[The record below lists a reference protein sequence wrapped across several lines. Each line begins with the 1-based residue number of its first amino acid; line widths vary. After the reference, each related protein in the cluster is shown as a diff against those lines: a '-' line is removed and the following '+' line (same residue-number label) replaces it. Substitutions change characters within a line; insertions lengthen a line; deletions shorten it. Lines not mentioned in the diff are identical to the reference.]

1 MGIGDLWQ
9 MIALVVLLALSA
21 FFSASETA
29 LMTLSKIRIR
39 NMVDEKVPKAQL
51 IQKLIENPGKL
62 LGAILVGNNVVNIAA
77 SALATSLAIKHFG
90 DTGVGIATGIMTF
103 LVLVFSEITPKSL
116 AAQNSE
122 KVSLRVVR
130 LLSVFVAA
138 LHPVTTIMM
147 RITNGI
153 IKLFGGK
160 TSERQ
165 SFVTEEEIRTMIN
178 MGHEDGALESEE
190 KKMIHNV
197 FEFGDLKV
205 SDVMTPRVDMIAVDV
220 HSSYD
225 ETINRFDVH
234 RFSRLP
240 VYEGRVDNIIGV
252 LYMKD
257 LVFLNADSETFNI
270 TKHMREPYFTYEYK
284 QVTQLFHSMREHR
297 IPMAIVIDE
306 YGGTAGV
313 VTLEDLVE
321 EIVGDILDEY
331 DEQEKEIEKIQENE
345 YLVDGVTDID
355 TVNETL
361 GVNIESEYFDSIGGF
376 VTGLFGRLPEKGEQI
391 EYNSITFIVD
401 SKERNRIGKLRILA
415 KG

>member
-1 MGIGDLWQ
+1 
-9 MIALVVLLALSA
+9 
-21 FFSASETA
+21 
-29 LMTLSKIRIR
+29 
-39 NMVDEKVPKAQL
+39 
-51 IQKLIENPGKL
+51 
-62 LGAILVGNNVVNIAA
+62 
-77 SALATSLAIKHFG
+77 
-90 DTGVGIATGIMTF
+90 
-103 LVLVFSEITPKSL
+103 
-116 AAQNSE
+116 
-122 KVSLRVVR
+122 
-130 LLSVFVAA
+130 
-138 LHPVTTIMM
+138 MM

-270 TKHMREPYFTYEYK
+270 AKHMREPYFTYEYK

-361 GVNIESEYFDSIGGF
+361 GVNIESEYFDSIGRF
-376 VTGLFGRLPEKGEQI
+376 VTGLFGRRPEKGEHI

-415 KG
+415 KGYQLRADC